1 MSPGSL
7 SFVKLVMMSSAPA
20 KSAGGARY
28 ASQDP
33 YCPIRSR
40 LQTQLG
46 VGSYYVERKKT
57 KKQKQ
62 KQTNKKTRAKQRLPK
77 TLSGGGLV
85 SKETVVLRRRGSRNE
100 YLVLSRELIR

>member
-57 KKQKQ
+57 KKQKNKNKN
-62 KQTNKKTRAKQRLPK
+62 KQTKKQERNKGYPK
-77 TLSGGGLV
+77 PYLEGG
-85 SKETVVLRRRGSRNE
+85 
-100 YLVLSRELIR
+100 